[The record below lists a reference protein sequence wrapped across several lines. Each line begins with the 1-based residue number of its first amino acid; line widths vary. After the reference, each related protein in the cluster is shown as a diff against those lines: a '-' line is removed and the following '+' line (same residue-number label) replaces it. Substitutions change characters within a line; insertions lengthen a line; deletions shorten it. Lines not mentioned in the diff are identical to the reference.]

1 MTASTPTFEVGSRE
15 HTVKWF
21 DETATV
27 PPQARELLENYSHI
41 PPAEVQDH
49 VVTLVS
55 TTISSVLVRAQP
67 ADSSD

>member
-1 MTASTPTFEVGSRE
+1 MTTPTSNPQVGSRE

-21 DETATV
+21 DPTITV

-41 PPAEVQDH
+41 PASEVQDN

-55 TTISSVLVRAQP
+55 ILV
-67 ADSSD
+67 SNF